1 MMSVNCSR
9 KVAAVAVAVLIPQKV
24 CPYTKPIY
32 CKYLLHEILIIKNLI
47 IDSIG
52 NVPMTCEDIFND
64 GKTLS
69 GDYSIDPDGPGP
81 LNTFTVYC
89 DVNKRTSLRI
99 FFFEMFLFI
108 KG

>member
-1 MMSVNCSR
+1 M
-9 KVAAVAVAVLIPQKV
+9 
-24 CPYTKPIY
+24 T
-32 CKYLLHEILIIKNLI
+32 
-47 IDSIG
+47 IG

-69 GDYSIDPDGPGP
+69 GDYLIDPDGPGP
-81 LNTFTVYC
+81 LNSFTVYC

-99 FFFEMFLFI
+99 YFFEMFLFI